1 MAKGAIAPFFVMIN
15 LRIITLL
22 EISKRQK
29 INSVC
34 KKLTSGQNLYI
45 IAIAKKCK
53 RWNMKIR
60 IITTNN
66 LVFNLSAK
74 GNDMNEIV
82 CKIYDKKFIKVNDK
96 TYINTNTIAI
106 IQQLNWLVT

>member
-1 MAKGAIAPFFVMIN
+1 
-15 LRIITLL
+15 
-22 EISKRQK
+22 
-29 INSVC
+29 
-34 KKLTSGQNLYI
+34 
-45 IAIAKKCK
+45 
-53 RWNMKIR
+53 MKIR

-82 CKIYDKKFIKVNDK
+82 CKIYDKKFIQVNEK

-106 IQQLNWLVT
+106 IQQLN